1 LNYRLYADQHQTLS
15 EGTLPKGS
23 VDVNIAIT

>member
-1 LNYRLYADQHQTLS
+1 VLLHAYQHQTDS

-23 VDVNIAIT
+23 VDVNVAIT